1 MGKGRGW
8 REYIRD
14 VDGGGEFLINP
25 GGIIEIK
32 YAWGLEKKK
41 QSR

>member
-14 VDGGGEFLINP
+14 VEGGEV
-25 GGIIEIK
+25 GVRGKGVKGREKIK
-32 YAWGLEKKK
+32 LKNLG
-41 QSR
+41 